1 MRVKIE
7 KVLDLLRQIEEINKY
22 PLDQIEW
29 IYNNESVKVNKKE
42 IEDWKFT
49 GLSNVSF
56 IEIIL
61 TGELEKCVTKT

>member
-22 PLDQIEW
+22 SLEEIEW
-29 IYNNESVKVNKKE
+29 IYNNESVEVSKKE

-61 TGELEKCVTKT
+61 TGEFEKCITKT

>member
-1 MRVKIE
+1 MKLEVE
-7 KVLDLLRQIEEINKY
+7 KVLDLLRQIREINNY
-22 PLDQIEW
+22 PLDEIEW
-29 IYNNESVKVNKKE
+29 IYNDEAVKVDKKE

>member
-7 KVLDLLRQIEEINKY
+7 KVLDLLRQLEEINKY
-22 PLDQIEW
+22 PIDQIEW
-29 IYNNESVKVNKKE
+29 IYNNESVKVSKKE